1 MPILIVPDELPK
13 QEAAVNRSKN
23 RLCATTA
30 GLVAGAMIVTGCSA
44 GQISQT
50 ASQEAAVN
58 GNSAN
63 AKNIA
68 LRNVHLLATQSS
80 DYLQPGRAVPLLF
93 VAANTSPDV
102 NDKLLGITSDV
113 GAVAMTGD
121 TAVPAGAALVVGSAS
136 GQAEAMGSATP
147 AAAEVTLNK
156 PITNGLTYNFTFMF
170 EHAGKV
176 TTAVPISAGDTPRQ

>member
-1 MPILIVPDELPK
+1 M
-13 QEAAVNRSKN
+13 NRSKI
-23 RLCATTA
+23 RLCAAAT
-30 GLVAGAMIVTGCSA
+30 GLVAGSMILIGCSA

-63 AKNIA
+63 TENIA
-68 LRNVHLLATQSS
+68 LRNVHLLATQTS
-80 DYLQPGRAVPLLF
+80 DYLQPGRTVPLVF
-93 VAANTSPDV
+93 VAANNSPDV

-121 TAVPAGAALVVGSAS
+121 AAIPAGAALVVAAAG
-136 GQAEAMGSATP
+136 GQVEAMGSATP
-147 AAAEVTLNK
+147 AAAEVTLNT
-156 PITNGLTYNFTFMF
+156 PITNGLSYGFTFSF

-176 TTAVPISAGDTPRQ
+176 TVAVPISAGD

>member
-1 MPILIVPDELPK
+1 M
-13 QEAAVNRSKN
+13 NRSKI
-23 RLCATTA
+23 RLCATAA
-30 GLVAGAMIVTGCSA
+30 GLVAGAMILIGCSA

-68 LRNVHLLATQSS
+68 LRNVHLLATQTS
-80 DYLQPGRAVPLLF
+80 DYLQPGRTVPLVF
-93 VAANTSPDV
+93 VVANNSPDV

-121 TAVPAGAALVVGSAS
+121 AAIPAGAALVVAAAS
-136 GQAEAMGSATP
+136 GQVEAMGSATP
-147 AAAEVTLNK
+147 AAAEVTLNT
-156 PITNGLTYNFTFMF
+156 PITNGLSYDFTFSF

-176 TTAVPISAGDTPRQ
+176 TVAVPISAGD

>member
-1 MPILIVPDELPK
+1 VSTLIVPDVLPK

-30 GLVAGAMIVTGCSA
+30 GLFAGALILTGCSA

-58 GNSAN
+58 GTSAN

-80 DYLQPGRAVPLLF
+80 DFLQPGLTVPLVF
-93 VAANTSPDV
+93 VVANNSPDV
-102 NDKLLGITSDV
+102 NDKLLGITSEV

-121 TAVPAGAALVVGSAS
+121 AAIPAGAALVVGSGGGS
-136 GQAEAMGSATP
+136 VEAMGSATP
-147 AAAEVTLNK
+147 AAAAVTLDK
-156 PITNGLTYNFTFMF
+156 PITNGLTYNFTFTF
-170 EHAGKV
+170 EKAGKV
-176 TTAVPISAGDTPRQ
+176 TTAVPISAGDTPQQ

>member
-1 MPILIVPDELPK
+1 M
-13 QEAAVNRSKN
+13 NRSKI
-23 RLCATTA
+23 RLCATAA
-30 GLVAGAMIVTGCSA
+30 GLVAGAMILTGCSA

-80 DYLQPGRAVPLLF
+80 DYLQPGRAVPLVF
-93 VAANTSPDV
+93 VAANNSPDV

-121 TAVPAGAALVVGSAS
+121 AAIPARAALVVAAAG
-136 GQAEAMGSATP
+136 GQTETMGSAAP
-147 AAAEVTLNK
+147 AAAEVTLNT
-156 PITNGLTYNFTFMF
+156 PITNGLSYDFTFSF

-176 TTAVPISAGDTPRQ
+176 SVAVPISAGD

>member
-1 MPILIVPDELPK
+1 VPTLVVPDVLPK

-23 RLCATTA
+23 RFCATAA
-30 GLVAGAMIVTGCSA
+30 GLAAGAMILTGCSA

-50 ASQEAAVN
+50 ASQAAAVN

-68 LRNVHLLATQSS
+68 LRNVHLLAMQSS
-80 DYLQPGRAVPLLF
+80 DYLQPGRTVPLLF
-93 VAANTSPDV
+93 VAANNSPDV

-113 GAVAMTGD
+113 GAVAMTGES
-121 TAVPAGAALVVGSAS
+121 VIPAGAALVVAAAG
-136 GQAEAMGSATP
+136 GQAEAMGSAAP
-147 AAAEVTLNK
+147 AAAEVTLDT
-156 PITNGLTYNFTFMF
+156 PITNGLAYNFTFSF

-176 TTAVPISAGDTPRQ
+176 TVAVPISAGD

>member
-1 MPILIVPDELPK
+1 M
-13 QEAAVNRSKN
+13 NRSKI
-23 RLCATTA
+23 RLCATAA
-30 GLVAGAMIVTGCSA
+30 GLVAGAMILIGCSA

-68 LRNVHLLATQSS
+68 LRNVHLLATQTS
-80 DYLQPGRAVPLLF
+80 DYLQPGRTVPLVF
-93 VAANTSPDV
+93 VVANNSPDV
-102 NDKLLGITSDV
+102 NDKLVGITSDV

-121 TAVPAGAALVVGSAS
+121 AAIPAGAALVVAAAS
-136 GQAEAMGSATP
+136 GQVEAMGSATP
-147 AAAEVTLNK
+147 AAADVTLNT
-156 PITNGLTYNFTFMF
+156 PITNGLSYDFTFSF

-176 TTAVPISAGDTPRQ
+176 TVAVPISAGD